1 MNSNNNTAA
10 KFGLIGAVIYGVNSI
25 IGSGIFLLP
34 GELYKLTGPASIIM
48 ILIDVFVVLCFAL
61 CFAECSKYF
70 DKNGGAYQYAKFSMG
85 DLAGFNIGVLGW
97 LTNVIGWGVMAVGF
111 AKLFLAFFPEL
122 PLTVSQT
129 ALLIIWVFAISNL
142 FGMRTSKNLTL
153 VITVIKLIPII
164 GFCFVSLFFLKSGI
178 ENANFTPFVQLPTD
192 KSLFDGVSQSTLLLF
207 YAFLGFEAL
216 PIIAAEIKSPEKNVS
231 RAILITV
238 FFVSLIYFLIIA
250 GAVAI
255 LGKDI
260 IHYDSPIQQAAKL
273 TLGSVGGSIIALGA
287 IISIAGLNMS
297 CSIITPRIASAIAD
311 DGMLPGIFARKNNAG
326 APVFSTLISALIAS
340 VIVMSGTF
348 AQLAELAV
356 LMFFLQYIPTPIA
369 TIIMKYRRKK
379 SNEVEKEGFVLP
391 LGYIFPVLAL
401 AISFIII
408 CNSRPVNIIF
418 MLSSIILSSV
428 VWFISF
434 RRQSVRSE

>member
-1 MNSNNNTAA
+1 MSTTRHAVE
-10 KFGLIGAVIYGVNSI
+10 KFGLVGAVIYGVNSI

-61 CFAECSKYF
+61 CFADCSKYF
-70 DKNGGAYQYAKFSMG
+70 DKNGGAYQYAKYSMG

-111 AKLFLAFFPEL
+111 AKLFLSLFPHL
-122 PLTVSQT
+122 PITITQS
-129 ALLIIWVFAISNL
+129 ALAIIWIFAISNF

-153 VITVIKLIPII
+153 IITTIKLIPIV
-164 GFCFVSLFFLKSGI
+164 GFCIVAVFFLKSGVVQG
-178 ENANFTPFVQLPTD
+178 NFSPFVQLPSD
-192 KSLFDGVSQSTLLLF
+192 KTLFEGISQSTLLLF

-231 RAILITV
+231 RAILLTV
-238 FFVSLIYFLIIA
+238 FGVSLIYFLIIS

-255 LGKDI
+255 LGSTI
-260 IHYDSPIQQAAKL
+260 VNYGSPIQQAA
-273 TLGSVGGSIIALGA
+273 TLALGPVGGSIIALGA
-287 IISIAGLNMS
+287 VISIAGLNMS

-311 DGMLPGIFARKNNAG
+311 DGMLPKVFAKVNKSG
-326 APVFSTLISALIAS
+326 APVLSTAISAAIAS

-356 LMFFLQYIPTPIA
+356 LMFFLQYLPTPIA
-369 TIIMKYRRKK
+369 TIIMRYRRKRD
-379 SNEVEKEGFVLP
+379 NEVEKEGFRLP
-391 LGYIFPVLAL
+391 LGYVFPVLAL
-401 AISFIII
+401 AISFTIIAT
-408 CNSRPVNIIF
+408 SRPVNIIF
-418 MLSSIILSSV
+418 MLSSIIISSLIYYV
-428 VWFISF
+428 AFKKINVLP
-434 RRQSVRSE
+434 E

>member
-1 MNSNNNTAA
+1 MFLWCFVLHSVLLSALSILTKMVEHISTQNFRWEISL
-10 KFGLIGAVIYGVNSI
+10 GLILVCLVGLLMLLVGALWRLALLNY
-25 IGSGIFLLP
+25 FLP
-34 GELYKLTGPASIIM
+34 
-48 ILIDVFVVLCFAL
+48 
-61 CFAECSKYF
+61 
-70 DKNGGAYQYAKFSMG
+70 
-85 DLAGFNIGVLGW
+85 
-97 LTNVIGWGVMAVGF
+97 
-111 AKLFLAFFPEL
+111 FFPEL

-297 CSIITPRIASAIAD
+297 CSIITPRIAQCYC
-311 DGMLPGIFARKNNAG
+311 R
-326 APVFSTLISALIAS
+326 
-340 VIVMSGTF
+340 
-348 AQLAELAV
+348 
-356 LMFFLQYIPTPIA
+356 
-369 TIIMKYRRKK
+369 
-379 SNEVEKEGFVLP
+379 
-391 LGYIFPVLAL
+391 
-401 AISFIII
+401 
-408 CNSRPVNIIF
+408 
-418 MLSSIILSSV
+418 
-428 VWFISF
+428 
-434 RRQSVRSE
+434 